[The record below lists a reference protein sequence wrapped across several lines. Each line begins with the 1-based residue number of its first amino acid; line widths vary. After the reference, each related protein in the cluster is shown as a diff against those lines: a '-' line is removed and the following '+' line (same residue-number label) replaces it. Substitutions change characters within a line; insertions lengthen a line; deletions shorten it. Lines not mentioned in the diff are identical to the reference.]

1 MLIVGRATMSQTHSP
16 LPEEPTTTSAPPEPP
31 AGENRKRA
39 FTFCGSSFGVVRLED
54 VHEIANLKADLVVFY
69 RPLNSQEM
77 FAIERMAIAQQLILR
92 AARLDAGLFTSAM
105 NDVINSDNNPI
116 VTMDPDMIGAD
127 IEITRQQNRN
137 FCLAEGFRRIA
148 KESDLM
154 NLALRY
160 RIQAE
165 RDYRR
170 ALEEFQRL
178 ERRRPKLPNQPDLLT
193 DPDGKDD
200 IAHPWELNPWIPKPP
215 APVQESKAAETMEL
229 RPVSAAIAP
238 FESGQQPAVASA
250 QPATRAGV
258 VRVGKA
264 PQPSFTKTF
273 AAGAAPQLAGLLL
286 NLSFHAPAT
295 HSGFELRNNTL
306 VPVVEPNGS
315 GTEETPACSDIRSA
329 DLVSARPR
337 ARAPRLNNKSET
349 ALRVTGNTCR
359 KHFSAWGRASTG
371 ASGLKAGLEQA
382 VTGADPGRP
391 AGYSV
396 SEVRTRIPQLR

>member
-1 MLIVGRATMSQTHSP
+1 
-16 LPEEPTTTSAPPEPP
+16 
-31 AGENRKRA
+31 
-39 FTFCGSSFGVVRLED
+39 
-54 VHEIANLKADLVVFY
+54 IANLKADLVVFY

-200 IAHPWELNPWIPKPP
+200 IAHAWELSPWIPKPP
-215 APVQESKAAETMEL
+215 AQETPGNATPLKATDTKEGAKQDTKVLPVEPVAAAPAET
-229 RPVSAAIAP
+229 PVVTTPEPA
-238 FESGQQPAVASA
+238 SG
-250 QPATRAGV
+250 
-258 VRVGKA
+258 
-264 PQPSFTKTF
+264 
-273 AAGAAPQLAGLLL
+273 
-286 NLSFHAPAT
+286 N
-295 HSGFELRNNTL
+295 
-306 VPVVEPNGS
+306 VPV
-315 GTEETPACSDIRSA
+315 A
-329 DLVSARPR
+329 
-337 ARAPRLNNKSET
+337 
-349 ALRVTGNTCR
+349 
-359 KHFSAWGRASTG
+359 ASN
-371 ASGLKAGLEQA
+371 
-382 VTGADPGRP
+382 
-391 AGYSV
+391 
-396 SEVRTRIPQLR
+396 